1 MYFVVRNA
9 KAMSKK
15 LRAFI
20 IILLIFIV
28 GSFTVGYII
37 WNKPQR
43 KVENEKGIEVTSA
56 QLVKDYQANEAEAN
70 KKYLDKA
77 IQVTGTVSDIKNNQD
92 GNSTIMLAS
101 DDVFA
106 GVLCT
111 LKEKPVNVTSG
122 ATITIK
128 GICSGM
134 LSDVRLREAIIVK

>member
-1 MYFVVRNA
+1 
-9 KAMSKK
+9 MSKR

-20 IILLIFIV
+20 IILIIFIV
-28 GSFTVGYII
+28 GSFIVGYII

-77 IQVTGTVSDIKNNQD
+77 IQVRGTVSDIKTNQE